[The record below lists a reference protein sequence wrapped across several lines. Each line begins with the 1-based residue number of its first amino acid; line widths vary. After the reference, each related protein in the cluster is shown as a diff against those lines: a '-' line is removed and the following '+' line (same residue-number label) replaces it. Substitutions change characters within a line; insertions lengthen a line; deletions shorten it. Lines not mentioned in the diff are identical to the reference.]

1 MRRTAM
7 FVLMTIVTIGCG
19 SSGSSDSN
27 NNAMPPAPSG
37 TIVSI
42 AVNSSGPTLFLGA
55 SETFTAVATYTSGAT
70 QTLTTAAWSTDAPA
84 VALVDSAG
92 HVTTVSNGEVTIA
105 ADYQGMHASKHVRV
119 LPNYAGIWI
128 GNYTIVSCTP
138 TDGFA
143 DKNLCGS
150 FNVGQTFQYG
160 LQLTQNADVVSGLTI
175 IGLLGSSTT
184 SGTVSTDG
192 SLTLTPQIF
201 VGTVEIDL
209 VWKLTCAQANAIG
222 GTVTETWTDT
232 TTPGQMVIEGALQRP
247 TRQ

>member
-1 MRRTAM
+1 M

-55 SETFTAVATYTSGAT
+55 SEIFTAVATYTSGAT

-128 GNYTIVSCTP
+128 GNYTIVSCTA